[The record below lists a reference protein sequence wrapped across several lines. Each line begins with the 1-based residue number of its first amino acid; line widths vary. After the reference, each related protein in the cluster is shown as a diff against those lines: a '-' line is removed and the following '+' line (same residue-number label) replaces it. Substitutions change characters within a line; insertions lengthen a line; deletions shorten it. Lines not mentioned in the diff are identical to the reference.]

1 MAGSVHEGG
10 HLEGNEAPLPRTRM
24 NVRSH
29 LYCRPAPRV
38 RPSRNRATG
47 LPLAKSA
54 SRALRTG
61 TANRSQ
67 AESFRTHA
75 SRYAPARKTRYTEQ
89 GCDAVLNRL
98 CVCAGPPTSPLSAS
112 AQAEEEGASAEL
124 NLQESAPPS
133 EAVPEEPAL
142 QLQLDDAGVQLALP
156 PPRTPERL
164 RAGGGRASGE
174 ASEDWARRL
183 RCRFLCRW
191 MFFGFAAAEGLS
203 NFCLSGQCTPIPKWV
218 YPMVWTGTALLV
230 GGFAGMVASGVLL
243 RRRKRERDSLRQA
256 HYATPRRV
264 QWDLARSRLVF

>member
-1 MAGSVHEGG
+1 MRYLIGFVF
-10 HLEGNEAPLPRTRM
+10 
-24 NVRSH
+24 V
-29 LYCRPAPRV
+29 
-38 RPSRNRATG
+38 
-47 LPLAKSA
+47 LALA
-54 SRALRTG
+54 
-61 TANRSQ
+61 
-67 AESFRTHA
+67 
-75 SRYAPARKTRYTEQ
+75 
-89 GCDAVLNRL
+89 
-98 CVCAGPPTSPLSAS
+98 TSPLSAS

-156 PPRTPERL
+156 PPRTPDGYALEEVEL
-164 RAGGGRASGE
+164 RVKRAKIGLGGSAAVFFAGG
-174 ASEDWARRL
+174 
-183 RCRFLCRW
+183 